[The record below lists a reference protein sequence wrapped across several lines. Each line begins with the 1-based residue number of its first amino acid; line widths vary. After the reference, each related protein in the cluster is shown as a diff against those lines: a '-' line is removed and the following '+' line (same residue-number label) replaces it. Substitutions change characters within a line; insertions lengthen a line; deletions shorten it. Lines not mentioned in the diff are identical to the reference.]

1 MDPESLKS
9 TSVDNTLDN
18 QHLSNDY
25 NINYNI
31 MQTEDEAEINPKDLH
46 YEVIK
51 KNKVKRTKKY
61 PRHLVI
67 YEGSD
72 IRLYCHTGTKVKWNK
87 TVSSH
92 VDKSHL
98 QLDQHLILKEVTQ
111 NDSGEYRCSG
121 VYKKIPFEHSFNL
134 LIGSKSIM

>member
-1 MDPESLKS
+1 MDPESHKS
-9 TSVDNTLDN
+9 TSEDNTLDN

-25 NINYNI
+25 NIYYNI

-61 PRHLVI
+61 PKHVVI

-72 IRLYCHTGTKVKWNK
+72 IRLYCHSGTKVNWNK
-87 TVSSH
+87 TGSSH
-92 VDKSHL
+92 MDEWHL
-98 QLDQHLILKEVTQ
+98 LLDQHLILKEVTQ

-121 VYKKIPFEHSFNL
+121 VYKNISFEDSINL
-134 LIGSKSIM
+134 LIGSK